1 MEMERKK
8 IGRGFTLIELLI
20 AIAVIGILIALLVPA
35 VNKVMDSARRAK
47 GANCLKQI
55 AMAYSQYCNDDVNG
69 RNINLTKETMTGKEW
84 ALVLA
89 RGGYLN
95 DPSIYS
101 FSGDSGASKVVK
113 KAIVDSN
120 LGDNNAWDGD
130 DDIEFSV
137 YLINNVP
144 MDAPLS
150 TTPIAFTRGV
160 PGIGNDPAGSVSKWP
175 EDKNDPK
182 KSGVY
187 GRKGGYIAYLD
198 GHVEWHEDLGGS
210 GTEGS
215 NVGKL
220 IAWGGSE
227 TTNKIQDT
235 IPSTAAILSASGV
248 VENGTDGSG
257 GGGPVE

>member
-8 IGRGFTLIELLI
+8 IDRGFTLIELLI
-20 AIAVIGILIALLVPA
+20 AIAVIGILISLLIPA
-35 VNKVMDSARRAK
+35 VNKVMDNARRAK

-69 RNINLTKETMTGKEW
+69 RNINLTGDAMKGKEW

-95 DPSIYS
+95 DPNIYS
-101 FSGDSGASKVVK
+101 FSGDSGASKVVR
-113 KAIVDSN
+113 KAIVDSS
-120 LGDNNAWDGD
+120 LADSNAWDGD

-150 TTPIAFTRGV
+150 TTPIAFTRGIPKV
-160 PGIGNDPAGSVSKWP
+160 GNDPEESVSKWP
-175 EDKNDPK
+175 ENKNDPK
-182 KSGVY
+182 KGGVY
-187 GRKGGYIAYLD
+187 GNKGGYIAYLD
-198 GHVEWHEDLGGS
+198 GHVEWYEDLGGT

-220 IAWGGSE
+220 IAWGGDG
-227 TTNKIQDT
+227 TTNDILQT
-235 IPSTAAILSASGV
+235 IPISATILNASGS
-248 VENGTDGSG
+248 EQISGTGSII
-257 GGGPVE
+257 E

>member
-8 IGRGFTLIELLI
+8 RGKGFTLIELLI
-20 AIAVIGILIALLVPA
+20 AIAVIGILISLLIPA
-35 VNKVMDSARRAK
+35 VNKVMESARRAK

-69 RNINLTKETMTGKEW
+69 RNINLTGTVTGKEW

-95 DPSIYS
+95 DPNIYS

-113 KAIVDSN
+113 KAIVESN
-120 LGDNNAWDGD
+120 LSDADAWDGED
-130 DDIEFSV
+130 EMIEFSV

-150 TTPIAFTRGV
+150 TTPIVFTRGIPV
-160 PGIGNDPAGSVSKWP
+160 EVKNAEGNTVAKWP
-175 EDKNDPK
+175 EDKNDPRA
-182 KSGVY
+182 SGVY
-187 GRKGGYIAYLD
+187 GSKGGYIAYLD
-198 GHVEWHEDLGGS
+198 GHVEWYEDLGGS
-210 GTEGS
+210 GSDGS

-220 IAWGGSE
+220 VAWGGSGV
-227 TTNKIQDT
+227 TNKIEET
-235 IPSTAAILSASGV
+235 IPSTATILKASGV
-248 VENGTDGSG
+248 VEINSK
-257 GGGPVE
+257 